1 MRRATSAQA
10 EVRCAVLVT
19 GIREVITK
27 SKGERM
33 AFAAI
38 EDLTGHGEVTFF
50 PRSYAEVRQL
60 LHSEQPLCLTARLD
74 KEPEDSRELDEDN
87 EDAPRELKLLG
98 QSLLLMAECCGLND
112 TPVCVQ
118 IPSHRMGRED
128 LLALRNILENHPG
141 PVETHAQVCLE
152 GHVCHLHLDNNLK
165 VSPGPELDKAIAA
178 WAS

>member
-1 MRRATSAQA
+1 M
-10 EVRCAVLVT
+10 
-19 GIREVITK
+19 I
-27 SKGERM
+27 
-33 AFAAI
+33 
-38 EDLTGHGEVTFF
+38 
-50 PRSYAEVRQL
+50 Y
-60 LHSEQPLCLTARLD
+60 
-74 KEPEDSRELDEDN
+74 
-87 EDAPRELKLLG
+87 
-98 QSLLLMAECCGLND
+98 